1 MKPKIVKHH
10 ANVSNTERCFV
21 RLFKLYMQKCPADR
35 PNDAFYLQPLQK
47 PTSDCWYSA
56 RPLGHHSLGRTVAR
70 LCKTAGITG
79 FKTNH
84 SLRATAATRLY
95 QSGVDEQLI
104 MERTGHRSVEGVR
117 SYKRTSDQQSEALSD
132 ILNCSKKVCVR
143 SIEGESNGTSRPMA
157 STPGFTFNSCASVT
171 INLQ

>member
-1 MKPKIVKHH
+1 MLFIHGLYFALRSGKEHQQLRFKPCQVELIQRSDKRPYLQYVEDVSKNRPGGLKGRKVKPKIVKHH

-84 SLRATAATRLY
+84 SLRATAVTRLY
-95 QSGVDEQLI
+95 QSGVDE
-104 MERTGHRSVEGVR
+104 
-117 SYKRTSDQQSEALSD
+117 
-132 ILNCSKKVCVR
+132 
-143 SIEGESNGTSRPMA
+143 
-157 STPGFTFNSCASVT
+157 
-171 INLQ
+171 